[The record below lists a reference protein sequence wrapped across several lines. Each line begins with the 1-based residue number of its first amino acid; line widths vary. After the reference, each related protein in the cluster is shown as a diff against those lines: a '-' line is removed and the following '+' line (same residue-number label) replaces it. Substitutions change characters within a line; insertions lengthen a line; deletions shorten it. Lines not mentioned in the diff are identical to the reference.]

1 MGRDLDETDPLQPL
15 QCFAHRRARD
25 AQPLG
30 QIVVAEALAGSEAS
44 VEDRL
49 AQARVDL
56 VTENGAAG
64 DEGARGTDM
73 CDQCTTADSRACIG
87 LRTIVEAGSEAF
99 YHTTHAHRETPS
111 RPRRTPDISVR

>member
-30 QIVVAEALAGSEAS
+30 QIVVAEALAGSEAA

-49 AQARVDL
+49 AQARVYL

-64 DEGARGTDM
+64 NEGGEGDGHVRPVYDRRFTRMYRSANDRG
-73 CDQCTTADSRACIG
+73 SG
-87 LRTIVEAGSEAF
+87 FGG
-99 YHTTHAHRETPS
+99 
-111 RPRRTPDISVR
+111 VRIT